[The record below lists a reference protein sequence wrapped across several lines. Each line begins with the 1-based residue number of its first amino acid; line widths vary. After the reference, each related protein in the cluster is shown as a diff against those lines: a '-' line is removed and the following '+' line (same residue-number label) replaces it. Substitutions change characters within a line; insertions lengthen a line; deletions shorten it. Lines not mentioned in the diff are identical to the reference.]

1 MEGKKLLRFISRIL
15 IALGVLGINLV
26 LFTYLAEF
34 LCRIIYHLSIQQ
46 LLLNN
51 IETPTTNIVDAIRMF
66 QGIVSF
72 GSFVFSSLVLALIFK
87 QKPIEYLGLQT
98 FPKPIF
104 LFIIPLLLFASMP
117 FLSWLLEINGKLQL
131 PDFLSA
137 FESNIKALELQ
148 NEKLYELLLRMDNY
162 GDLFINLLVMALI
175 PAVGEELFC
184 RGVLLNIFFD
194 YSGKFFKSI
203 VIVALIFTLL
213 HMQIYKF
220 VPMMALAIL
229 LGVFINWTQGIWAS
243 ILYHFLNNTMAVLG
257 SFYFDRGYINLFTDQ
272 NAQLPIIY
280 IVASFFV
287 SIAIIILTNK
297 YSKKIISLTNE

>member
-297 YSKKIISLTNE
+297 YSKKIIPLTNE